1 MSGTVLGAR
10 EMAVNKTDKNPRV
23 QGTYIP
29 VEENE
34 KQNKKLMQ
42 GDEYDNDIENNNREG
57 GQ

>member
-1 MSGTVLGAR
+1 
-10 EMAVNKTDKNPRV
+10 MANKTDKNPRV

-42 GDEYDNDIENNNREG
+42 GDEYDNDIESNNREG

>member
-10 EMAVNKTDKNPRV
+10 EMTVSKTDKNPRV

-34 KQNKKLMQ
+34 EQSKKLM
-42 GDEYDNDIENNNREG
+42 
-57 GQ
+57 